1 MGDRDAVRVGGGYG
15 FHFATWKVSIAQGA
29 FRRRLGGQLVERVV
43 SIIDRAVGGG
53 GGEVLAGGR
62 VGEADGRL
70 AGGGAGEQAV
80 EGVVG
85 VGGDGAVEVGE
96 LVEISGSVVGA
107 GLGVGLV
114 GQNLEGQL
122 VEGVEGVGGDVS
134 P

>member
-1 MGDRDAVRVGGGYG
+1 
-15 FHFATWKVSIAQGA
+15 
-29 FRRRLGGQLVERVV
+29 
-43 SIIDRAVGGG
+43 
-53 GGEVLAGGR
+53 
-62 VGEADGRL
+62 
-70 AGGGAGEQAV
+70 
-80 EGVVG
+80 
-85 VGGDGAVEVGE
+85 VGE